1 MSVRASMA
9 DLITRTRTLIF
20 DPGPLTG
27 ALSSIFTDGQV
38 QDALDFW
45 REERRWVALRPMPTY
60 TVGGNIH
67 YLDYYHDA
75 QNWEA
80 DVQLQDLTYLTIT
93 PALSEYIVGHW
104 QFTTQPNGIGV
115 RATGKTY
122 DLYASAADLLG
133 WWAAQLKLTA
143 VSQRTADQAITYRD
157 QITTI
162 SALIAEYRRLSF
174 AHTHRLYQGDASPD
188 NDGGGVTFPSVGGG
202 PT

>member
-20 DPGPLTG
+20 DPSPYLNYAPTVF
-27 ALSSIFTDGQV
+27 SDQQI

-60 TVGGNIH
+60 TPGGNIQ

-93 PALSEYIVGHW
+93 PTLAELITGHW
-104 QFTTQPNGIGV
+104 QFATQPNGIGV

-122 DLYASAADLLG
+122 DLYASAADLLEG
-133 WWAAQLKLTA
+133 WATTIKMSATTM
-143 VSQRTADQAITYRD
+143 RTADQMISLNEQVTNTLLVAARYR
-157 QITTI
+157 
-162 SALIAEYRRLSF
+162 ARAF
-174 AHTHRLYQGDASPD
+174 AHSHRLFQGDAAPQE
-188 NDGGGVTFPSVGGG
+188 DGGGVTYPSVGGDH
-202 PT
+202 T